1 MNIVRIIGRHLP
13 KPVKEIANQLYQKR
27 GARRALTKNLT
38 ELHNMSNMGNIRYD
52 YFMIWGHGLKYK
64 REIINMIRDHE
75 FLEIK
80 LIMFYKVKNM
90 RKFIEKVVYG
100 HDYAPFEHLKSKT
113 KYLLNV
119 NPNICFILVLN
130 KNPCVEFVGEGAFK
144 HIECMNIKRI
154 KNEIRDKFNPR
165 ENGRRTEDHVIHAS
179 DNQSQVNQLL
189 KFLGFADGTQHFERN
204 PNPILSL
211 PYHVSSRI
219 SKSKIKKIRFSQLYC
234 RILKGDIT
242 NYTMEICSLEESP
255 HYKYLTG
262 DKEGYQNYLKKYGG
276 YLLTDDHSI
285 ENLEKFFQDFA
296 YLQSPYNTTYILV
309 EEFYPNK
316 YYILDGVHRAAKLLF
331 SQQKELI
338 VAVRG

>member
-1 MNIVRIIGRHLP
+1 MNLIIKIGRHLP
-13 KPVKEIANQLYQKR
+13 KPIKEIANQLYQKW
-27 GARRALTKNLT
+27 GTKRALSKNLIA
-38 ELHNMSNMGNIRYD
+38 LDNMGDTKYD
-52 YFMIWGHGLKYK
+52 YFLIWGHGLKYK
-64 REIINMIRDHE
+64 REIINMIRDSG

-80 LIMFYKVKNM
+80 LVMFYKVKNM
-90 RKFIEKVVYG
+90 RKFIKKVYSY
-100 HDYAPFEHLKSKT
+100 DYAPFEHLKSKT

-130 KNPCVEFVGEGAFK
+130 KNPCVEFVGDGAFR
-144 HIECMNIKRI
+144 HIECMKIKRI
-154 KNEIRDKFNPR
+154 KDEIRDRFNPR
-165 ENGRRTEDHVIHAS
+165 ESDRRTEDHIIHAS
-179 DNQSQVNQLL
+179 DNQSQVNHLL
-189 KFLGFADGTQHFERN
+189 KFLGFADGIRYFERS

-211 PYHVSSRI
+211 PYHISSF
-219 SKSKIKKIRFSQLYC
+219 SSFKIKKISFSQLYC
-234 RILKGDIT
+234 RILKGDKT
-242 NYTMEICSLEESP
+242 NFIMEICSLEESP

-262 DKEGYQNYLKKYGG
+262 DVESYQKYLEKYGG

-285 ENLEKFFQDFA
+285 ENLEKFFQDSA
-296 YLQSPYNTTYILV
+296 YLQSPYNSTYILV